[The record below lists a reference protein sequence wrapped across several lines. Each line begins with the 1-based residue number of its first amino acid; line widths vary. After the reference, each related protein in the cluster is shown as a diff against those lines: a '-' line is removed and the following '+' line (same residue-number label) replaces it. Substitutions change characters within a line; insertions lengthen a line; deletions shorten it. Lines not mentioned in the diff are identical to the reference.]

1 MAYFDF
7 EKTGICSKTENEL
20 KSESFIKIKDGDVSE
35 YKLSLDFGK
44 DVYPTVYSLIW
55 EENQVDMMGFWSSK
69 GYFEKHIT
77 ADWYMRNEVSRTA
90 TGMPVISIFNKGNE
104 NRITIALSDPANATV
119 LSAGVVEEKG
129 NLRFKIDFFPD
140 ISPLM
145 SKYEV
150 IVRID
155 RRKVPFYQSLKDTKS
170 WWSELGFKNC
180 HIPES
185 TRLPTYSAWYSYHQ
199 EIDVEAIIEECRHA
213 KELSMDTIIID
224 DGWQTDDSS
233 RGYAYCGDWKISKKK
248 IPDMKYFVDSIH
260 KLGMKF
266 VIWFSVPYMGFKSEN
281 FERFKDMCLKKR
293 EHIGASVLDP
303 RYKEVRDFLVDIYTG
318 YVKEYGWDGLKLDFI
333 DSFSPDKTSSTDY
346 EKMDCVSVE
355 EGVSKLL
362 SEVAMSLKKINPE
375 FMIEFRQSYV
385 GPIMAQHGNFF
396 RVTDCP
402 GDPMMN
408 RIGCLNLR
416 LMLGG
421 ASVHS
426 DMLMWNK
433 NDTPEG
439 VGYQLLACMFGV
451 PQISVRFN
459 DISEEQKRLLKYFL
473 SFWKEH
479 RSAILDGDLEVFDVE
494 ANYSMAKSKKDG
506 ECVAVLYQSV
516 VYKADGDCV
525 SYVFNSSGKSGVYVE
540 SDKEASYEIYSIYGE
555 KQSEG
560 KIGAGVSKLDVDKC
574 GMVKII

>member
-1 MAYFDF
+1 
-7 EKTGICSKTENEL
+7 
-20 KSESFIKIKDGDVSE
+20 
-35 YKLSLDFGK
+35 
-44 DVYPTVYSLIW
+44 
-55 EENQVDMMGFWSSK
+55 
-69 GYFEKHIT
+69 
-77 ADWYMRNEVSRTA
+77 MRNEVSRTA

-150 IVRID
+150 VIRID
-155 RRKVPFYQSLKDTKS
+155 RRKIPFYQSLKDTKS

-199 EIDVEAIIEECRHA
+199 EIDVEAIIEECKHA
-213 KELSMDTIIID
+213 KELGMDTIIID

-281 FERFKDMCLKKR
+281 FERFKGMYLKKR
-293 EHIGASVLDP
+293 EHMGASVLDP
-303 RYKEVRDFLVDIYTG
+303 RYKEVRDFLVNIYCS

-333 DSFSPDKTSSTDY
+333 DSFSPDETSSTDY

-355 EGVSKLL
+355 EGVGRLL
-362 SEVAMSLKKINPE
+362 SEVATSLKKINPE

-385 GPIMAQHGNFF
+385 GPIMTQHGNFF

-408 RIGCLNLR
+408 RIGCLSGLYDS
-416 LMLGG
+416 
-421 ASVHS
+421 A
-426 DMLMWNK
+426 
-433 NDTPEG
+433 
-439 VGYQLLACMFGV
+439 
-451 PQISVRFN
+451 
-459 DISEEQKRLLKYFL
+459 KY
-473 SFWKEH
+473 
-479 RSAILDGDLEVFDVE
+479 
-494 ANYSMAKSKKDG
+494 
-506 ECVAVLYQSV
+506 
-516 VYKADGDCV
+516 
-525 SYVFNSSGKSGVYVE
+525 
-540 SDKEASYEIYSIYGE
+540 
-555 KQSEG
+555 G
-560 KIGAGVSKLDVDKC
+560 KIYLREEMKSFRDDYAYWYDVVALEGRAYGNPEILAKYRVLSDSITSNKFKLIRKQFSFYRGYLKENPFTAAVNTLRWGIAGIRKFS
-574 GMVKII
+574 